1 MIRTPQNTPEARDQT
16 KKPASLRRRTTLQ
29 SLIEPC
35 LRFFG
40 RLQDRSHEILVKRVA
55 EEKVTLRESRSAAV
69 IGRGPGISEESLVL
83 ARKMKKTSVRGKP
96 VLIVDDE
103 KNIRLTLSTSLETL
117 GLETDSAEDGR
128 EALVKLRDK
137 EFGIVLLD
145 LRMPGLNGMDVLR
158 QAIKSR
164 PDIRVIILSAYGT
177 IDLAVEA
184 MKLGAV
190 DFIPKPF
197 VPEEIRERVVRVL
210 DREKAG
216 QTERNRGSLFN

>member
-1 MIRTPQNTPEARDQT
+1 MIQTSQNPRDTSIQNKTNTPRHPRAG
-16 KKPASLRRRTTLQ
+16 LRRLM
-29 SLIEPC
+29 EPC
-35 LRFFG
+35 LRFFE
-40 RLQDRSHEILVKRVA
+40 RLQDRSHEMLAKRVA
-55 EEKVTLRESRSAAV
+55 EERVTLRESRSAAV
-69 IGRGPGISEESLVL
+69 IGRRPGISEKSLSL
-83 ARKMKKTSVRGKP
+83 ARKMKERPVRDKP
-96 VLIVDDE
+96 ILIVDDE

-128 EALVKLRDK
+128 EALAKLRDK
-137 EFGIVLLD
+137 EFGVVLLD

-197 VPEEIRERVVRVL
+197 APEEIRERVVRVL
-210 DREKAG
+210 DTEKAG